1 MLAIQKKG
9 AEQKMKVKTDTGTVE
24 INVSIHFRGWRP
36 FGLTVPQCGMAEK
49 TLLPYVGNE
58 KKERVKK

>member
-1 MLAIQKKG
+1 
-9 AEQKMKVKTDTGTVE
+9 MKVKTDTGTVE